1 MTWRA
6 QPSRNP
12 LSDEGHAHR
21 THGRD
26 HIHAGRVPG
35 HTRGSRPRPLP
46 PHHSLL
52 RAARPS
58 SERPHTRRRVRSSGA
73 GTAREA
79 ATAAVGSVLAQVLR
93 RRSASR
99 PGRPQHALG
108 WSHATGTA
116 REAATAAV
124 GSVLAQVLRRRSAS
138 RPGRP
143 QHALG
148 WSHATGANWRQ
159 GARCAGP
166 LRKLSRR
173 VPRSRIT
180 FAARTRERVAVLRS
194 VSLQSLTAPLVIRPD
209 SAAWADA
216 ENWANET
223 PLERYSMIAR
233 PPSENAF

>member
-99 PGRPQHALG
+99 PGP
-108 WSHATGTA
+108 
-116 REAATAAV
+116 
-124 GSVLAQVLRRRSAS
+124 
-138 RPGRP
+138 P

>member
-73 GTAREA
+73 
-79 ATAAVGSVLAQVLR
+79 
-93 RRSASR
+93 
-99 PGRPQHALG
+99 
-108 WSHATGTA
+108 GTA